1 MSFLKAKLKHDHFK
15 LFLVVSFSTHLLVVA
30 LFQIGSLFTSSETI
44 EIKSAMKVDMVA
56 LPDKH
61 QNKPKKA
68 AAKKKAEKPK
78 PAPPPKPEP
87 KPEPKAKPKP
97 KPDPKPKVDKKAQQD
112 AFSKLNQAD
121 AFSKLDD
128 IKEPEPEENKE
139 SDNDASDDKFKGN
152 QILDGNSL
160 SGLDKM
166 EMNAY
171 YNTLITQVQNEFLA
185 PAFLSQK
192 DLRCSV
198 VVQLDE
204 RGYVLRR
211 DIESSSGNELFD
223 EAALSAIDRSSP
235 FPTPPERLQKT
246 IARNKII
253 FRFPRQ

>member
-1 MSFLKAKLKHDHFK
+1 MSFLSTKLKHDHFK

-30 LFQIGSLFTSSETI
+30 VFQIGSLFTSNNDTL

-61 QNKPKKA
+61 QQKA
-68 AAKKKAEKPK
+68 KPK
-78 PAPPPKPEP
+78 PK
-87 KPEPKAKPKP
+87 PKAKPKP
-97 KPDPKPKVDKKAQQD
+97 KPAPPPEPKPEPKPKAKPKPKPEKPKVDKKAQED

-139 SDNDASDDKFKGN
+139 SDNDSSDDKYKGN

-160 SGLDKM
+160 SGLDKI

-171 YNTLITQVQNEFLA
+171 YNTLISRVQSEFIA

-192 DLRCSV
+192 NLKCSV

-211 DIESSSGNELFD
+211 DIESSSGNEMFD
-223 EAALSAIDRSSP
+223 EAALAAIDRSSP
-235 FPTPPERLQKT
+235 FPTPPERLQNA